1 MMKKLETTKEI
12 GDFGERIAA
21 RYLALRGYAIKER
34 NWRVGHMEIDII
46 AVGWKDIVFAEVKT
60 RTYTKESL
68 QSAPPPKTAV
78 HAEKQRLTRRAAN
91 DYLRTHFTKRRPRM
105 DVIEVWLIQSP
116 QSDRPRVFKIQHFK
130 AAY

>member
-78 HAEKQRLTRRAAN
+78 HAEKQRLTRLAARK
-91 DYLRTHFTKRRPRM
+91 YLLDHPTKKQPRM
-105 DVIEVWLIQSP
+105 DVIEVWLLKNPDSEKT
-116 QSDRPRVFKIQHFK
+116 SVAKIHHIK